1 MIDRTAID
9 RGNAVLQVSEFCP
22 ESGAKEY
29 HLMIAPSETGSFYE
43 QLCAVNQALAD
54 FRNDHDEMD
63 PDFVRYFVSDASNQE
78 QLVKDTASE
87 LNCPVSV
94 IEQPLL
100 SGRKVSAWVYL
111 VKRDCPSEYRQIWH
125 ASMKGCGPDS
135 CSQTDSIFRNYAD
148 TLAKEGCT
156 IPENCIRTWLL
167 VQNVDVNYAGVVK
180 GRRGYFDEIGLT
192 KDTHYIASTGIA
204 GRTAESTSKV
214 MMDAY
219 AVDGLA
225 AEQITYLKGAT
236 HLNPTHEYG
245 VTFERGTSVDYG
257 DRRHVFISGT
267 ASIDNKGEI
276 VHPGDIGRQT
286 LRMLENVEVLLAEA
300 ECTFD
305 DVMHMIVY
313 LRDIADHA
321 QVSSMFRERF
331 PEHPKV
337 FVWAPVC
344 RPGWL
349 VEMECMAVR
358 QIENKEYKPF

>member
-1 MIDRTAID
+1 MIDRTTID

-29 HLMIAPSETGSFYE
+29 HLMIAPAGRGSFYE
-43 QLCAVNQALAD
+43 QLSAVNHAIAD
-54 FRNDHDEMD
+54 FRNGHDDMY
-63 PDFVRYFVSDASNQE
+63 PDFIRYFVSDASNQE

-111 VKRDCPSEYRQIWH
+111 VKRDCPSEYRHIWH
-125 ASMKGCGPDS
+125 TSMKGCGPDS

-148 TLAKEGCT
+148 SLAKEGCT
-156 IPENCIRTWLL
+156 IPENCIRTWLF

-180 GRRGYFDEIGLT
+180 GRRNHFDETGLT

-204 GRTAESTSKV
+204 GRTAESTSTV

-225 AEQITYLKGAT
+225 AEQITYLKGAS

-276 VHPGDIGRQT
+276 VHPGDVGRQT

-313 LRDIADHA
+313 LRDIADHE
-321 QVSSMFRERF
+321 QVSSMFQERF

-358 QIENKEYKPF
+358 PIINNEYRLF